1 MRLPTRL
8 KKMRAGIV
16 SRTDKD
22 GSLELTREIIDYLE
36 SLDVEVNVET
46 DTALALELQN
56 HNTNLQDLDGDFII
70 TVGGDGTILK
80 TAMEMKDPD
89 TLLFGV
95 NMGRRGFLAEIQPEE
110 YKESIQRVVK
120 GDYFVEEMLKVHSWG
135 LNMDDSFPD
144 ALNELLV
151 ASSLPSKMLLTRLSI
166 DGEHI
171 TDIQS
176 DGIIFSSPAGST
188 AYNMSA
194 GGAIVAPEVAGFSL
208 TAICPYSY
216 FNSIVVPPGSTV
228 RIELM
233 KERSDPVAIID
244 GRHYIPL
251 KSRSVIEA
259 TVSKNKARFI
269 RFKSFYSRINRRIL
283 HLRSQ

>member
-1 MRLPTRL
+1 MRV
-8 KKMRAGIV
+8 GIV
-16 SRTDKD
+16 SRTDRD
-22 GSLELTREIIDYLE
+22 GSLEVTREIIDYLE
-36 SLDVEVNVET
+36 ELGVEVNVET

-56 HNTNLQDLDGDFII
+56 HNINLQDLEGDFII

-80 TAMEMKDPD
+80 AAMEMKDPE

-95 NMGRRGFLAEIQPEE
+95 NMGRRGFLAEIAPVE
-110 YKESIQRVVK
+110 YKEAIQRVLK
-120 GDYFVEEMLKVHSWG
+120 GDYSVEEMLKVRSWG
-135 LNMDDSFPD
+135 IGMDDSFPD

-166 DGEHI
+166 DGVHI
-171 TDIQS
+171 TDIQA

-194 GGAIVAPEVAGFSL
+194 GGAIVSPGVDGFSL

-216 FNSIVVPPGSTV
+216 FRSIVVPPGSTV

-233 KERSDPVAIID
+233 KERSDAVAILD
-244 GRHYIPL
+244 GRSYIPL
-251 KSRSVIEA
+251 KPRSIIEA
-259 TVSKNKARFI
+259 TVSDKKARFI

-283 HLRSQ
+283 HLRSP

>member
-1 MRLPTRL
+1 
-8 KKMRAGIV
+8 MRAGIV

-22 GSLELTREIIDYLE
+22 GSLEVTREIIDYLE
-36 SLDVEVNVET
+36 ELGVEVAVET

-56 HNTNLQDLDGDFII
+56 HNTNLQDLEGDFII

-80 TAMEMKDPD
+80 AAMEMKNPD

-95 NMGRRGFLAEIQPEE
+95 NMGRRGFLAEIPPVE
-110 YKESIQRVVK
+110 YKEAIQRVLK
-120 GDYFVEEMLKVHSWG
+120 GNYSIEEMLKVRSRG
-135 LNMDDSFPD
+135 IGMDDAFPD

-166 DGEHI
+166 DGVHI
-171 TDIQS
+171 TDIQA

-194 GGAIVAPEVAGFSL
+194 GGAIISPGVAGFSL

-216 FNSIVVPPGSTV
+216 FKSIVVPPGSTV

-233 KERSDPVAIID
+233 KERSDAVAILD
-244 GRHYIPL
+244 GRSYIPL
-251 KSRSVIEA
+251 KPRSIIEA
-259 TVSKNKARFI
+259 TVSDKKARFI

-283 HLRSQ
+283 HLRSP

>member
-1 MRLPTRL
+1 M

-16 SRTDKD
+16 SRTDND
-22 GSLELTREIIDYLE
+22 GSVELAREIITYLE
-36 SLDVEVNVET
+36 EQGIDVSVET

-80 TAMEMKDPD
+80 TSMEMKDPQ
-89 TLLFGV
+89 TPLFGV
-95 NMGRRGFLAEIQPEE
+95 NMGRRGFLAEIQPYE
-110 YKESIQRVVK
+110 YKEAIQSFIK
-120 GDYFVEEMLKVHSWG
+120 GNYTVEENLKVKSWG

-151 ASSLPSKMLLTRLSI
+151 ACSLPSKMLLTRLSV
-166 DGEHI
+166 DDEHI
-171 TDIQS
+171 TDIQA
-176 DGIIFSSPAGST
+176 DGIIFSTPAGST

-194 GGAIVAPEVAGFSL
+194 GGAIVAPTVPGFSL

-216 FNSIVVPPGSTV
+216 FNSIVVPPKSTI
-228 RIELM
+228 RIELL
-233 KERSDPVAIID
+233 KPRSNAVAIID

-251 KSRSVIEA
+251 KPKSVIEA
-259 TVSKNKARFI
+259 TVSENKANFI
-269 RFKSFYSRINRRIL
+269 RFKPFYTRIRRRIF
-283 HLRSQ
+283 HLRTE

>member
-1 MRLPTRL
+1 
-8 KKMRAGIV
+8 MRAGIV

-22 GSLELTREIIDYLE
+22 GSLELAKEIITYLE
-36 SLDVEVNVET
+36 EQGVEVLVET

-56 HNTNLQDLDGDFII
+56 HNTNLQDLEGDFII

-80 TAMEMKDPD
+80 AAMEMRNPE

-95 NMGRRGFLAEIQPEE
+95 NMGRRGFLAEIQPDE
-110 YKESIQRVVK
+110 YKESIQRVLK
-120 GDYFVEEMLKVHSWG
+120 GDYHVEENLKVHSWG
-135 LNMDDSFPD
+135 IDMDDAFPD
-144 ALNELLV
+144 ALNELLI

-171 TDIQS
+171 TDIQA
-176 DGIIFSSPAGST
+176 DGIIFSTPAGST

-194 GGAIVAPEVAGFSL
+194 GGAIVSPEVEGFSL

-216 FNSIVVPPGSTV
+216 FKSIVVKPGSTV

-233 KERSDPVAIID
+233 KPRSDAVAIID
-244 GRHYIPL
+244 GRHYVPL
-251 KSRSVIEA
+251 KPRSVIEA
-259 TVSKNKARFI
+259 SVSEKRARFI

-283 HLRSQ
+283 HLRSE

>member
-1 MRLPTRL
+1 
-8 KKMRAGIV
+8 MRAGIV
-16 SRTDKD
+16 SRTDND

-36 SLDVEVNVET
+36 QNDVEVLVET

-56 HNTNLQDLDGDFII
+56 HNTNLQDLEGDFII
-70 TVGGDGTILK
+70 TIGGDGTILK
-80 TAMEMKDPD
+80 TAMEMKNPD

-110 YKESIQRVVK
+110 YKESIQRVLK
-120 GDYFVEEMLKVHSWG
+120 GDYEIEEILKVKSWG
-135 LNMDDSFPD
+135 HNMEDAFPD

-151 ASSLPSKMLLTRLSI
+151 ACSLPSKMLLTRLSI

-194 GGAIVAPEVAGFSL
+194 GGAIISPEVAGFSL

-216 FNSIVVPPGSTV
+216 FKSVVVPPGATV

-233 KERSDPVAIID
+233 KERTDAVAIID

-251 KSRSVIEA
+251 KPKTVIEA
-259 TVSKNKARFI
+259 TVSENKSRFI

-283 HLRSQ
+283 HLRSE

>member
-1 MRLPTRL
+1 
-8 KKMRAGIV
+8 MRAGIV
-16 SRTDKD
+16 SRTDND

-36 SLDVEVNVET
+36 KLGVEVSVET

-56 HNTNLQDLDGDFII
+56 HNTNLQDLEGNFII

-80 TAMEMKDPD
+80 TAMEMKNPE

-110 YKESIQRVVK
+110 YKESIQRVLK
-120 GDYFVEEMLKVHSWG
+120 NDYKIEEILKVHSWG
-135 LNMDDSFPD
+135 IDMDDAFPD
-144 ALNELLV
+144 ALNELLI
-151 ASSLPSKMLLTRLSI
+151 ASSLPSKMLLTRISI

-171 TDIQS
+171 TDIQA

-194 GGAIVAPEVAGFSL
+194 GGAIVSPEVAGFSL

-216 FNSIVVPPGSTV
+216 FKSIVVPPGATV

-233 KERSDPVAIID
+233 KERSNAVAIVD

-251 KSRSVIEA
+251 KARSVIEA
-259 TVSKNKARFI
+259 TVSDKKARFI

-283 HLRSQ
+283 NLRSE

>member
-1 MRLPTRL
+1 M

-16 SRTDKD
+16 SRTDKN
-22 GSLELTREIIDYLE
+22 GSLVLCQEIIDYLE
-36 SLDVEVNVET
+36 KHGVEVQVET
-46 DTALALELQN
+46 DTALALELEN
-56 HNTNLQDLDGDFII
+56 HNTNIQDLEGDFII

-80 TAMEMKDPD
+80 TAMEMRYPD

-95 NMGRRGFLAEIQPEE
+95 NMGRRGFLAEIQPSE
-110 YKESIQRVVK
+110 YKDAIDRVIQ
-120 GDYFVEEMLKVHSWG
+120 GDYTVEEILKVHSWG
-135 LNMDDSFPD
+135 IDMDDAFPD
-144 ALNELLV
+144 AMNELLI
-151 ASSLPSKMLLTRLSI
+151 ASSLPSKMLLTRLSV

-176 DGIIFSSPAGST
+176 DGIIFSTPAGST

-194 GGAIVAPEVAGFSL
+194 GGAIVSPDVSGFSL

-228 RIELM
+228 TIELL
-233 KERSDPVAIID
+233 KPRSDAVSIID

-251 KSRSVIEA
+251 KPQSVVKA
-259 TVSKNKARFI
+259 TVSENKARFI

-283 HLRSQ
+283 HLRSE

>member
-1 MRLPTRL
+1 
-8 KKMRAGIV
+8 MRAGIV
-16 SRTDKD
+16 SRTDND
-22 GSLELTREIIDYLE
+22 GSLELTQEIIDYLE
-36 SLDVEVNVET
+36 ELGVEVMVET

-56 HNTNLQDLDGDFII
+56 HNTNLQDLEGDFII

-80 TAMEMKDPD
+80 AAMEMKNPEA
-89 TLLFGV
+89 LLFGV

-110 YKESIQRVVK
+110 YKEAIQRVLNE
-120 GDYFVEEMLKVHSWG
+120 DYKIEEIFKVHSWG
-135 LNMDDSFPD
+135 IDMDDAFPD
-144 ALNELLV
+144 ALNELLI
-151 ASSLPSKMLLTRLSI
+151 ASSLPSKMLLTRISI

-171 TDIQS
+171 TDIQA

-194 GGAIVAPEVAGFSL
+194 GGAIVSPEVTGFSL

-216 FNSIVVPPGSTV
+216 FKSIVVPPWATV

-233 KERSDPVAIID
+233 KERSNAVAIID

-251 KSRSVIEA
+251 KPGCVIEA
-259 TVSKNKARFI
+259 TVSDKKARFI

-283 HLRSQ
+283 NLRSE

>member
-1 MRLPTRL
+1 M

-16 SRTDKD
+16 SRTDND
-22 GSLELTREIIDYLE
+22 GSVELTREIIDYLE
-36 SLDVEVNVET
+36 EQGIDVSVET

-80 TAMEMKDPD
+80 TSMEMKNPQ
-89 TLLFGV
+89 TPLFGV
-95 NMGRRGFLAEIQPEE
+95 NMGRRGFLAEIQPYE
-110 YKESIQRVVK
+110 YKEAIQSFIK
-120 GDYFVEEMLKVHSWG
+120 GDYTVEENLKVKSWG

-151 ASSLPSKMLLTRLSI
+151 ACSLPSKMLLTRLSV
-166 DGEHI
+166 DDEHI
-171 TDIQS
+171 TDIQA
-176 DGIIFSSPAGST
+176 DGIIFSTPAGST

-194 GGAIVAPEVAGFSL
+194 GGSIVAPTVPGFSL

-216 FNSIVVPPGSTV
+216 FNSIVVPPESTI
-228 RIELM
+228 RIELL
-233 KERSDPVAIID
+233 KPRSNAVAIID

-251 KSRSVIEA
+251 KPKSVIEA
-259 TVSKNKARFI
+259 TVSENKTNFI
-269 RFKSFYSRINRRIL
+269 RFKPFYTRIRRRIF
-283 HLRSQ
+283 HLRTE